1 MTVRESCDTWAISPF
16 LWLYSGPCLGHCP
29 HLPNSGNL
37 MCPQLF
43 YKTKMYIPTDKI
55 SSHFFINYWR
65 RKERESCIKELGST
79 NRGRLAQE
87 WDKQAWSSNITKWG
101 FSTSTE
107 GRIANLCTDPNIAKT
122 YTCRNICV
130 CAPWR
135 FQNLL
140 ILIQNLV
147 KTKNLA
153 WIFPDNVLRNR
164 RFNH

>member
-1 MTVRESCDTWAISPF
+1 MWHLGNITFSVTVFWSLSRSLSPF
-16 LWLYSGPCLGHCP
+16 AQLGKSHVSSAI
-29 HLPNSGNL
+29 LQN
-37 MCPQLF
+37 Q
-43 YKTKMYIPTDKI
+43 KYIPRDKI

-65 RKERESCIKELGST
+65 RKERESCIIELGST

-107 GRIANLCTDPNIAKT
+107 GRIANLCTDPKIAKT

-140 ILIQNLV
+140 IRFQNLV
-147 KTKNLA
+147 KNLSLNSP
-153 WIFPDNVLRNR
+153 WQCLKK
-164 RFNH
+164 